1 MGPLILLLA
10 FGAAAALA
18 GGASSGRPSTR
29 PGATRRPA
37 GRSPGPV
44 INPRTERPWCEL
56 RAADFS
62 VAELR
67 NRDALIRWAR
77 CSTTTGAELA
87 IMRVR
92 LTSAFQ
98 SAATDRDALAFAE
111 TRDRMEAAWREA
123 HPAPERASYAAG
135 TTPEEA
141 AELDRARV
149 DDPTIP
155 STWNAILGALATREI
170 TDEQRA
176 TMIEIAGRADAIGF
190 HALAAGI
197 RRRVADVHPAE
208 PENDRPWQEG
218 PPPRGSAVETRRME
232 DGRYQWRLTGGNS
245 GSARLAAA

>member
-18 GGASSGRPSTR
+18 GGASSGRSSTR
-29 PGATRRPA
+29 PGAARRTA

-92 LTSAFQ
+92 LTAAFN
-98 SAATDRDALAFAE
+98 SAASDRDALAFAQS
-111 TRDRMEAAWREA
+111 RDRMEAAWRET
-123 HPAPERASYAAG
+123 HPAPEAATYAAG

-155 STWNAILGALATREI
+155 STWNEV

-190 HALAAGI
+190 PALGAGI
-197 RRRVADVHPAE
+197 RRRLADA

-218 PPPRGSAVETRRME
+218 RPPLGSAVETRRTE
-232 DGRYQWRLTGGNS
+232 DGRYQWRLTGGTYGTSPNT
-245 GSARLAAA
+245 GSARWARTSAA